1 MSDYVE
7 SKLYDLEC
15 LSPVHIGSGEVLK
28 SYMYL
33 YDRKAQMVYFLN
45 EHRWVT
51 FLAVHGLME
60 KLKNYV
66 SRAAMGRERKNLWEW
81 LLEQGASPEELS
93 ELAGSRAQASTHT
106 VYSDKGTLN
115 DIARNIKLV
124 DGRPYIPGSSL
135 KGVLR
140 TGILGAIIK
149 AHPAEYGE
157 YEKALECGLKGWN
170 PRKEWRR
177 TADALEERAFLKLDG
192 KKGNRADAV
201 NSVLRGLQVS
211 DGICVGLA
219 ADTIVLQKTD
229 ASTHANKLGQREKNL
244 PLFRECIA
252 PGQRFRF
259 RLTLDRRFLKPL
271 GIASLQEILT
281 MSRAFMQEGLQRQQT
296 AFGAY
301 YPEQFA
307 MAEQADFF
315 LGGGTGF
322 LTKSLYYQLV
332 PSEMRA
338 LPMLKKYF
346 DVVFSKN
353 RVPLHQHEKLD
364 GKLSP
369 RTLKLVRNGRDTFLM
384 GLCRMQE
391 VPSC

>member
-33 YDRKAQMVYFLN
+33 YDRRAQMVYFLN

-60 KLKNYV
+60 KLANFV
-66 SRAAMGRERKNLWEW
+66 SLVARGRERKNLWEW

-93 ELAGSRAQASTHT
+93 GLANSRALASTQT
-106 VYSDKGTLN
+106 LYSDKGTLN

-149 AHPAEYGE
+149 IHPAEYGE
-157 YEKALECGLKGWN
+157 FAKALADGLKEWN
-170 PRKEWRR
+170 PKKAWGK
-177 TADALEERAFLKLDG
+177 TADALEERAFLKLDCKRG
-192 KKGNRADAV
+192 SKTDAV

-211 DGICVGLA
+211 DGICTGSV

-229 ASTHANKLGQREKNL
+229 ASTYANKMGQRERNL

-271 GIASLQEILT
+271 GIDSLQDVLT
-281 MSRAFMQEGLQRQQT
+281 MSRAFMQDGLQRQQIV
-296 AFGAY
+296 FGKY

-332 PSEMRA
+332 PSEARA

-353 RVPLHQHEKLD
+353 HVPLHQHEKLD

-384 GLCRMQE
+384 GLCRIQE